1 MFTVVSFPTGFN
13 SLNTGKIH
21 PAKHSRRASCP
32 CASAA
37 FVFYSIAH
45 IPMLVYILPQR
56 RRPSLQKQPE
66 HAKALAV
73 AVPQADLVQ
82 KAERLRVAVQQEIPV
97 PAGQVDALEL
107 RYPLARQ
114 PGARRSPVSL

>member
-1 MFTVVSFPTGFN
+1 
-13 SLNTGKIH
+13 
-21 PAKHSRRASCP
+21 
-32 CASAA
+32 
-37 FVFYSIAH
+37 
-45 IPMLVYILPQR
+45 MLVYILPQR
-56 RRPSLQKQPE
+56 RRLSLQKQPE

-82 KAERLRVAVQQEIPV
+82 KAERLRVAVQQKIPV

-114 PGARRSPVSL
+114 PGARRAQRNGRVRRAAAGGQLVGLAAS